1 MVDALMPASMILPA
15 ERPSS
20 SPVPPSESSSSS
32 SVSDEEGPPIPAD
45 VEEHV
50 NPSLWQ
56 DKKGEVRKLLSN
68 FIPRK
73 YYPPPLIFYSYPA
86 KKSKST
92 WRQTLHMTWLTYDD
106 ARFN

>member
-45 VEEHV
+45 AEEHV
-50 NPSLWQ
+50 NTSLWQ

-68 FIPRK
+68 FLARK
-73 YYPPPLIFYSYPA
+73 YYPPRIFHSYPA
-86 KKSKST
+86 KRKKK
-92 WRQTLHMTWLTYDD
+92 
-106 ARFN
+106 

>member
-73 YYPPPLIFYSYPA
+73 HYPPLIFCSYPA
-86 KKSKST
+86 KNKK
-92 WRQTLHMTWLTYDD
+92 
-106 ARFN
+106 

>member
-1 MVDALMPASMILPA
+1 MPASMILPA

-45 VEEHV
+45 AEERA

-56 DKKGEVRKLLSN
+56 DKKGEVRKSLMNQENLTPHQFSIATGQKN
-68 FIPRK
+68 LNLKRK
-73 YYPPPLIFYSYPA
+73 FLITKNLQQLGGKTFP
-86 KKSKST
+86 
-92 WRQTLHMTWLTYDD
+92 WFGLVI
-106 ARFN
+106 